1 MKAQNMFY
9 ALTVLVDDDTV
20 DEVMQDDWLESIA
33 QETLFCVCARKNG
46 ISDEAS
52 HRLRRS
58 IVEGRMETGKPVLL
72 LDWDGDVSY
81 LNQRISEHMVFRQCA
96 AAGLLLPPAVG
107 LKPQIITKKRPCT
120 DGIIVTG
127 SFVFRYRR
135 AAAFL
140 QDVMVEHRDRQ
151 IGDDKAVGAHA
162 AKHPRDQDPH
172 QRAGKKLAD
181 GACLAGADVRG
192 SAPGRSAQKIEHR

>member
-1 MKAQNMFY
+1 MFY

-81 LNQRISEHMVFRQCA
+81 LNQRISEHWFSAMRCRRA
-96 AAGLLLPPAVG
+96 AHSPCSWAETAHNN
-107 LKPQIITKKRPCT
+107 KKRPCT
-120 DGIIVTG
+120 DGIIVYRVVC
-127 SFVFRYRR
+127 FFRYRR
-135 AAAFL
+135 AAAF
-140 QDVMVEHRDRQ
+140 
-151 IGDDKAVGAHA
+151 
-162 AKHPRDQDPH
+162 
-172 QRAGKKLAD
+172 AGCH
-181 GACLAGADVRG
+181 G
-192 SAPGRSAQKIEHR
+192 